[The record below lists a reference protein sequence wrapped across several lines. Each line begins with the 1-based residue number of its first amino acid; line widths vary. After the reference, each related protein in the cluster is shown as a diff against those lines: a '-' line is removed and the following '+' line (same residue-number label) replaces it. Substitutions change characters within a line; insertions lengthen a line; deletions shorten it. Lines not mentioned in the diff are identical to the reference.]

1 MKTKLILIGVAVLL
15 VVASIILVSYFVR
28 KNNDVPTV
36 TNIDFSNVQP
46 ALDPETKEFTI
57 KAGVN
62 LPGLEGTA
70 GTRRYKEAEKRL
82 TDKSIYS
89 DIKNQGFDHVRI
101 PIDFRN
107 CYSAETNT
115 LNEDLIKTYDK
126 VLDLAEAAG
135 LYAIVDFHGWYKIE
149 PHYVTDKEKF
159 LNIWKLVAERY
170 ADRSNYVIFEL
181 LNEPENA
188 TARPGGLNRMQKE
201 AIEIIRESNP
211 ERLIICATTDKSQP
225 WMISSISLPENDDNV
240 AVSIHIYN
248 PGRFTHQGY
257 EWANQEKN
265 KQVRLS
271 DEMYDELMWDIN
283 EIKKFIDSTGTP
295 VIVSEFGMN
304 VEISAEEDRATYLG
318 TIVEFCDEYNIPWTF
333 WRYDGW
339 EMSLYDDGKWK
350 TDLLDILFMRK

>member
-1 MKTKLILIGVAVLL
+1 MKVKIIIIIAAIVVLAIVA
-15 VVASIILVSYFVR
+15 
-28 KNNDVPTV
+28 TV
-36 TNIDFSNVQP
+36 FIVQKVQDNSVDTNIDLSNVAP
-46 ALDPETKEFTI
+46 VLDPETKEFTI

-126 VLDLAEAAG
+126 VLDLAESAG
-135 LYAIVDFHGWYKIE
+135 LYAIVDFHGWYEIE
-149 PHYVTDKEKF
+149 PHYQAHKEQF

-188 TARPGGLNRMQKE
+188 TARPGRLNRMQKE

-248 PGRFTHQGY
+248 PGSFTHQGY

-350 TDLLDILFMRK
+350 TDLLDILFMCK